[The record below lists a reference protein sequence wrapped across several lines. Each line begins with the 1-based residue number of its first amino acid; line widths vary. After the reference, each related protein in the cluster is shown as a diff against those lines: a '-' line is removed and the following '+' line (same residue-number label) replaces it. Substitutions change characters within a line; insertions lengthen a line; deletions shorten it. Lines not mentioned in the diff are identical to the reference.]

1 MKYQTQNPKSEILNF
16 HYLFGGIYKSLYLK
30 HFSLIIKNTHSVK
43 YILLLLIFV
52 LHACGKSY
60 TPKPYGYFRV
70 DLPENSYHNFN
81 SDLTPYSFDISN
93 LAEVNTNKDAEK
105 KFWIDIVY
113 PGLNATIYCSYFI
126 VNHNLQELSEDSRK
140 FVYDH
145 SIKADGISE
154 RVYSNAEEKVYGIL
168 YELKGN
174 TASSA
179 QFVLTDS
186 VKHFLRG
193 ALYFENVPNKDSIAP
208 MADFVKKDIERLME
222 SFRWKK

>member
-1 MKYQTQNPKSEILNF
+1 
-16 HYLFGGIYKSLYLK
+16 
-30 HFSLIIKNTHSVK
+30 
-43 YILLLLIFV
+43 V

-81 SDLTPYSFDISN
+81 SALTPYSFDISN
-93 LAEVNTNKDAEK
+93 LAKVTIHNDAEK

-126 VNHNLQELSEDSRK
+126 INHNLQQLSENSRK

-154 RVYSNAEEKVYGIL
+154 RVYSNTEEKVYGIL

-174 TASSA
+174 TASTA

>member
-1 MKYQTQNPKSEILNF
+1 MLQRALNAKYF
-16 HYLFGGIYKSLYLK
+16 F
-30 HFSLIIKNTHSVK
+30 F
-43 YILLLLIFV
+43 LLIFV
-52 LHACGKSY
+52 LSACGKSY

-70 DLPENSYHNFN
+70 DLPEYSYNNFN
-81 SDLTPYSFDISN
+81 SVNAPYTFDISTFAAVTTHN
-93 LAEVNTNKDAEK
+93 EAEK

-113 PGLNATIYCSYFI
+113 PELNATIYCSYFNI
-126 VNHNLQELSEDSRK
+126 NRNLQQLSEDSRR

-154 RVYSNAEEKVYGIL
+154 RVYTNADEKVYGIL

-174 TASSA
+174 TASTA
-179 QFVLTDS
+179 QFILTDS

-208 MADFVKKDIERLME
+208 MAEFVKKDIERMME

>member
-1 MKYQTQNPKSEILNF
+1 MKCQTKNPKSEIQNF
-16 HYLFGGIYKSLYLK
+16 HYLLGGIYKSLYLK
-30 HFSLIIKNTHSVK
+30 HFSLIIKNTQSVK
-43 YILLLLIFV
+43 YIFLLLIFV

-70 DLPENSYHNFN
+70 DLPENSYHEF
-81 SDLTPYSFDISN
+81 SSAFSPYSFDIST
-93 LAEVNTNKDAEK
+93 LAKVTTYKNPEK
-105 KFWIDIVY
+105 KYWIDIVY
-113 PGLNATIYCSYFI
+113 PRLNATIYCSYFI
-126 VNHNLQELSEDSRK
+126 INHNLQQLSEDSRK

-154 RVYSNAEEKVYGIL
+154 RVYSNADEKVYGIL

>member
-1 MKYQTQNPKSEILNF
+1 MLQRALNAKYF
-16 HYLFGGIYKSLYLK
+16 F
-30 HFSLIIKNTHSVK
+30 F
-43 YILLLLIFV
+43 LLIFV
-52 LHACGKSY
+52 FSACGKSY

-70 DLPENSYHNFN
+70 DLPEYSYNNFN
-81 SDLTPYSFDISN
+81 SVNAPYTFDISSFAAVTTHN
-93 LAEVNTNKDAEK
+93 EAEK

-113 PGLNATIYCSYFI
+113 PELNATIYCSYFNI
-126 VNHNLQELSEDSRK
+126 NRNLQQLSEDSRR

-154 RVYSNAEEKVYGIL
+154 RVYTNADEKVYGIL

-174 TASSA
+174 TASTA

-208 MADFVKKDIERLME
+208 MAEFVKKDIERMME